1 MMKYASIK
9 RIIAEWFG
17 VSTAAVENVEEE
29 SEYTSGYSKVVVYK
43 ATVTHDRNTISMAH
57 YHIKNEE
64 IMYYVEPIDCVEK

>member
-1 MMKYASIK
+1 MMKYASIR

-17 VSTAAVENVEEE
+17 VTTAAVENVEEE

-43 ATVTHDRNTISMAH
+43 ATVTHDRNTVSTAH

-64 IMYYVEPIDCVEK
+64 IMYYVEPIECIDK